1 MGADDFKGL
10 TLTPKT
16 LTYIAG
22 LLALGVF
29 LYNGV
34 QNYSRMQFDIERL
47 AERDASAASDISRL
61 SAKLDTQTNTI
72 TELKIAVNRLAD
84 QLERSRNDQ

>member
-1 MGADDFKGL
+1 MGVDDFKGVQ
-10 TLTPKT
+10 LTPKH
-16 LTYIAG
+16 LTYIIG
-22 LLALGVF
+22 LATVAII

-34 QNYSRMQFDIERL
+34 QNYSRMQFDLERL

-61 SAKLDTQTNTI
+61 SSKMDAQTNTI

-84 QLERSRNDQ
+84 QLERSRND

>member
-1 MGADDFKGL
+1 MGVDDFKGL
-10 TLTPKT
+10 TLTPTK
-16 LTYIAG
+16 LTFIAG
-22 LLALGVF
+22 LLALGMF
-29 LYNGV
+29 MYNGV

-61 SAKLDTQTNTI
+61 AAKVDAQTSTI

-84 QLERSRNDQ
+84 QLERRTNDK